1 MISFINFLAFIVF
14 AIGIGLYLFRTET
27 YLIYPGMKQPKSRWY
42 EMALA
47 GCGLILFV
55 ITMAIK
61 GYLDSI

>member
-1 MISFINFLAFIVF
+1 MLSFINFLAFIVF
-14 AIGIGLYLFRTET
+14 AIGIGLYLFRTKML
-27 YLIYPGMKQPKSRWY
+27 LIYPSMKQPKSHWY

-61 GYLDSI
+61 GYFDS